1 MVLVVILTDNP
12 PILDPHRA
20 NAPLTH
26 FRPMFPILYPLN
38 TPENLWLKNCLIPV
52 LSICHVDLV

>member
-26 FRPMFPILYPLN
+26 FRPMFPILF
-38 TPENLWLKNCLIPV
+38 
-52 LSICHVDLV
+52 